1 MHRKLGKIG
10 DLSISTSFMLN
21 KLQKQAFRTIFSNTC
36 YFSRTFGSLSK
47 CSQFKS
53 FLYCFGKCSFEPTE
67 HIPLPN
73 FWGWSPHYSDRF
85 CDFFSGFLDIIRM
98 SMLSVFLL
106 AQLDSGICVLLCN
119 VFLLCKCTRC
129 F

>member
-73 FWGWSPHYSDRF
+73 SWGWSPHYSDRF
-85 CDFFSGFLDIIRM
+85 CDFFFRIFRYYKDVYVISFSPGTARLWN
-98 SMLSVFLL
+98 
-106 AQLDSGICVLLCN
+106 LCAL
-119 VFLLCKCTRC
+119 V
-129 F
+129 